1 MDVLRARMD
10 DLAYEDAI
18 RYCANSI
25 LPMHFGEKLIN
36 KIFGRNLQ
44 SHAAGLLAVM
54 HCEAELGIG
63 ERPTLTRIQG
73 EMGRSR
79 TLSSFFA
86 LLRFARFI
94 EAVDHPEDRRT
105 KVLLAKA
112 PLLDGLKTWLAH
124 HMTCAE
130 VAGLLPTGMT
140 HKLQT
145 DEDFSLRYIAA
156 ARLMFDRVRA
166 HLAHGDDAWCWFDNF
181 DCGDRM
187 ALALLRAHYEHPG
200 EPETRWFLLET
211 RQLADRLGISH
222 SHVRNVLNGAEVR
235 GFVVQDRRT
244 HHVALTELMLDDIRN
259 YHLSFWSWVADSADQ
274 ATSIV
279 PPPGE
284 HAIAVVR

>member
-1 MDVLRARMD
+1 MDAVRARLD
-10 DLAYEDAI
+10 DQAYEDAI

-54 HCEAELGIG
+54 HCEAELGLG
-63 ERPTLTRIQG
+63 ERPTLTRIQA

-94 EAVDHPEDRRT
+94 EAVDHGEDRRA

-112 PLLDGLKTWLAH
+112 PLLDGLKIWLSH

-130 VAGLLPTGMT
+130 VAGLLPTGTT
-140 HKLQT
+140 HRLKN
-145 DEDFSLRYIAA
+145 DEEFSLRYIAA
-156 ARLMFDRVRA
+156 ARLMFDRVRS
-166 HLAHGDDAWCWFDNF
+166 HLAKGEDAWSWFDGF

-187 ALALLRAHYEHPG
+187 ALALLRAHYEHSG
-200 EPETRWFLLET
+200 EQEARWFLLET
-211 RQLADRLGISH
+211 RQLSERLGISH
-222 SHVRNVLNGAEVR
+222 SHVRNVLNGAEAR
-235 GFVVQDRRT
+235 GFIRQDRRT
-244 HHVALTELMLDDIRN
+244 HQIALTQKMLEDIR
-259 YHLSFWSWVADSADQ
+259 YFHLSFWGWVAETADQ
-274 ATSIV
+274 ATSDRQT
-279 PPPGE
+279 
-284 HAIAVVR
+284 AA